1 MRQKKPL
8 IYSHLIND
16 ATQRF
21 SGKVDDYIKYRP
33 GYSPALIDFLSL
45 ECRLTPDCIIADVGS
60 GTGLMTELFLKNG
73 NVVYGIEPNR
83 EMHEAAESRLKGYA
97 EFRSVEASA
106 ESTTLNSSSVDFVTV
121 GRALHWF
128 DFQKALLEF
137 SRILKPQGWIVI
149 VWLKRK
155 SSSAF
160 LVEYD
165 DLLTRY
171 AKEHKQKKERQLALE
186 GLLKAAAFKRKA
198 LEDEWVFDFE
208 NLQGLTLSF
217 SVSPRVGDPNHAPLL
232 GALHSLFGRYQD
244 NGMVTIS
251 YETLIYYGRPGSIA
265 NLLTAQRSHD

>member
-1 MRQKKPL
+1 MRHKNPL
-8 IYSHLIND
+8 LYSRLIND

-33 GYSPALIDFLSL
+33 GYSPALIDFLST
-45 ECRLTPDCIIADVGS
+45 ECRLTPSCIIADVGS

-83 EMHEAAESRLKGYA
+83 EMREAAESLLKGYSK
-97 EFRSVEASA
+97 FRSVEASA

-137 SRILKPQGWIVI
+137 SRILKPQGWVVI

-155 SSSAF
+155 SSSTF
-160 LVEYD
+160 LLEYD

-171 AKEHKQKKERQLALE
+171 AKEHKQKKERQHAME
-186 GLLKAAAFKRKA
+186 GLLKAAAFNRKA
-198 LEDEWVFDFE
+198 LEDKWVFDFE
-208 NLQGLTLSF
+208 NLKGLTLSF
-217 SVSPRVGDPNHAPLL
+217 FRFSQGRRPKLCSVAWST
-232 GALHSLFGRYQD
+232 SL
-244 NGMVTIS
+244 TLWEIS
-251 YETLIYYGRPGSIA
+251 G
-265 NLLTAQRSHD
+265 